1 MHSLTMKSFWH
12 VTGVRKGRKCPPR
25 QPSDDTTEIA
35 KGEAPVT
42 VEWLSTSDD
51 SEEGVDV
58 PATTSAAE
66 KEPTKV
72 PAPTS
77 AAKKETTKF
86 IAL

>member
-1 MHSLTMKSFWH
+1 MKSYWH
-12 VTGVRKGRKCPPR
+12 VTQVHRARHRPTR
-25 QPSDDTTEIA
+25 NRSDDTTETA
-35 KGEAPVT
+35 KREAPVT

-72 PAPTS
+72 PATTS
-77 AAKKETTKF
+77 AAKKVTAKL

>member
-1 MHSLTMKSFWH
+1 MYSLIMKSFWH
-12 VTGVRKGRKCPPR
+12 VTGVRKGRKRPPPR
-25 QPSDDTTEIA
+25 QPSDDTTETA

-51 SEEGVDV
+51 LGEDVDV

-66 KEPTKV
+66 KEPTNV
-72 PAPTS
+72 PATTT
-77 AAKKETTKF
+77 AAKKPTKC